1 MTLAEGNRKALRGE
15 PFILN
20 RQRVVPVRLPP
31 LHAFLMRMRRQLGL
45 PQAHWTVALVSN
57 AAIARMNEAF
67 RQKKGPTDV
76 LSFPEVQ
83 RPRPTRLRAWRPRP
97 VHHPVDV
104 SVTREY
110 LGDIVIA
117 PAIARRNA
125 RSYGRT
131 LPRELKVLML
141 HGVLHLLGY
150 DHENDRGEMNRLER
164 SLRRKLGLS

>member
-1 MTLAEGNRKALRGE
+1 MSRLRAEPL
-15 PFILN
+15 ILN

-31 LHAFLMRMRRQLGL
+31 LDAFLMRMRRELGL
-45 PQAHWTVALVSN
+45 RHADWTVALVTN
-57 AAIARMNEAF
+57 AAMARMNESF

-76 LSFPEVQ
+76 LSFPEVH
-83 RPRPTRLRAWRPRP
+83 RPRPARLRAWRPRR
-97 VHHPVDV
+97 VGRQGHV

-125 RSYGRT
+125 KSYGRT
-131 LPRELKVLML
+131 LPCELKVLML

-150 DHENDRGEMNRLER
+150 DHESDRGEMNRLEH